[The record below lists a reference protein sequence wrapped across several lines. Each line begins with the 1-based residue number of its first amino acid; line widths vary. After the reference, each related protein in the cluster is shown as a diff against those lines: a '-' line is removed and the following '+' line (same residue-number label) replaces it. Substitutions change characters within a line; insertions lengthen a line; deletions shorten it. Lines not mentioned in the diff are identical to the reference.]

1 MRIIQIIFILC
12 VLNAFGQ
19 ERKINSTMK
28 VVEEYTIDSYSCPD
42 SILFYVGQEVETDN
56 KFKQFFERINR
67 KFKDRN
73 VIVNT
78 FFDDDLNSSTEIKT
92 FEDLKYDKSN
102 IESRYVC
109 ILGLGDCTLSA
120 DGINK
125 GRNIVI
131 DKEALYWVYDLYIM
145 LIDTE
150 TDKIMV
156 KRKLNVK
163 GEDLLDKGNNR
174 LVKILGRELKI
185 IK

>member
-1 MRIIQIIFILC
+1 MLF

-28 VVEEYTIDSYSCPD
+28 VVEEYTVDSYSCPD
-42 SILFYVGQEVETDN
+42 SILFYGGQEGGIDN
-56 KFKQFFERINR
+56 NFKQLFERIDR
-67 KFKDRN
+67 KLNDRS

-78 FFDDDLNSSTEIKT
+78 FFDDDLNSSKEIKN

-109 ILGLGDCTLSA
+109 ILGLGDYIKSA
-120 DGINK
+120 NGINR

-131 DKEALYWVYDLYIM
+131 DKESLYWVYDLYII
-145 LIDTE
+145 LVDTE
-150 TDKIMV
+150 TDEVMV

-163 GEDLLDKGNNR
+163 GEDLLDKGNNK
-174 LVKILGRELKI
+174 LVKIIGRELKI